1 MHHRS
6 LQSLGFVRYLIRRFY
21 SFLVS
26 SFYNLYVLLQGIII
40 IKLNTANTRNKK
52 INQVAE

>member
-6 LQSLGFVRYLIRRFY
+6 LQGLGFVRYLIRRFY